1 MSLHY
6 LVKACAAF
14 EKTAAFSIDLEEA
27 KAKAN
32 SLIPDMS
39 EDEAFG
45 ILNVDPMV
53 TTDLLELA
61 LKAKLIELRE
71 QKGFGASKLL
81 SNKQHAIFKAYCVL
95 EGLAANNSGSGY
107 EFEGTEDFEDE
118 KETFMDLGKMASVF
132 ERLAQQKAKEKPVI
146 LDPKK
151 KNIAFYTNLLEH
163 AIISITTLI
172 PSLATAKQMFDKIVT
187 YKLEGL
193 AYGPLK
199 ELQEVEACLQALI
212 EAESKLQQAGTN
224 PMAALKQRM
233 PNTNLEALNVLK
245 TNLRILSEAKDFS
258 GYKEFAHLIPDEI
271 MPQEEIEFPDTSGP
285 GY

>member
-14 EKTAAFSIDLEEA
+14 EKTAAFSIDLEGA

-71 QKGFGASKLL
+71 QKGFGTSKLL
-81 SNKQHAIFKAYCVL
+81 ANKQHAIFKAYCVL

-132 ERLAQQKAKEKPVI
+132 ERLAQQKAKPII

-163 AIISITTLI
+163 AIISITTLT
-172 PSLATAKQMFDKIVT
+172 PSSAAAKQMFDKIAA
-187 YKLEGL
+187 YRASP
-193 AYGPLK
+193 AYGAPK
-199 ELQEVEACLQALI
+199 ELSDVEACLQALI
-212 EAESKLQQAGTN
+212 EAESKLQQAGIN

-233 PNTNLEALNVLK
+233 PNTNLEVLNVLK